1 MRSRD
6 LSPLELEIV
15 MHIANGRSLG
25 EIAVAVDRSRS
36 YVAKQ
41 ADRARRKTHA
51 KTLPQLVSI
60 VIASGLLDWDEH
72 HRVLNGHDDEPA
84 SGDTSDTSVGS
95 A

>member
-6 LSPLELEIV
+6 LSQLQLEIV
-15 MHIANGRSLG
+15 MHIANGERLG

-41 ADRARRKTHA
+41 ADLARRKVEA

-60 VIASGLLDWDEH
+60 VIASGTLAWQED
-72 HRVLNGHDDEPA
+72 HRVLN
-84 SGDTSDTSVGS
+84 
-95 A
+95 